1 MGKPMH
7 IEVFPRRGESIER
20 TIRRFVRK
28 TKKEKLIEQLR
39 DRRYYEKPSA
49 KRNKIKQR
57 KRRNT
62 EKRTNYV

>member
-1 MGKPMH
+1 MGRPVN
-7 IEVFPRRGESIER
+7 IEVYPRRGESVEQ

-39 DRRYYEKPSA
+39 DRRYYEKPSV
-49 KRNKIKQR
+49 KKNKIKQR

>member
-1 MGKPMH
+1 MGKPVN
-7 IEVFPRRGESIER
+7 IEVYPRRGERVEQ
-20 TIRRFVRK
+20 TIRRFIRK

-39 DRRYYEKPSA
+39 DLRYYEKPSV
-49 KRNKIKQR
+49 KKNKIKQR

>member
-1 MGKPMH
+1 MGRPVN
-7 IEVFPRRGESIER
+7 IEVYPRRGESVEK

-39 DRRYYEKPSA
+39 DRRYYEKPSV
-49 KRNKIKQR
+49 KKNKIKQR

>member
-1 MGKPMH
+1 MGRPVN
-7 IEVFPRRGESIER
+7 IEIYPRRGESVEN

-39 DRRYYEKPSA
+39 DRRYYEKPSV